1 MRELLPRRSLPDL
14 TDSATHRNHH
24 HDLFK
29 ERQRLLR
36 LLQQDEESQVLNLPV
51 RDLRVLRSA
60 SRSPEKRVQ
69 DLGEAQRQEDDAR
82 LEH

>member
-1 MRELLPRRSLPDL
+1 MRELLSRRSLPDL
-14 TDSATHRNHH
+14 TDIATHRNHH
-24 HDLFK
+24 HDLLK